1 MKTRILVGIGLVFL
15 LAAMFLLGP
24 WFRAI
29 AFTAAALISIYEM
42 DQVFRAKGHRICTWP
57 LYAIGALYGLAF
69 LPTPGS
75 PPWGC
80 ACCYAPWPCASSGCA
95 IPGVPWRTPF
105 VLCLFASIPG
115 FLCYAGNGGEPF
127 RLPAPLMLYRPLV
140 GGYGGYFIGSA
151 LGKHKLCPHISPK
164 RPWKAA

>member
-69 LPTPGS
+69 LPN
-75 PPWGC
+75 
-80 ACCYAPWPCASSGCA
+80 
-95 IPGVPWRTPF
+95 
-105 VLCLFASIPG
+105 
-115 FLCYAGNGGEPF
+115 AG
-127 RLPAPLMLYRPLV
+127 L
-140 GGYGGYFIGSA
+140 SA
-151 LGKHKLCPHISPK
+151 LGLCLLLCPLALCVERVCNPRRTMEDTICSLFVCIYPLGFMLCWQWWRAIPPACSSYALPPPCWGIRRPIS
-164 RPWKAA
+164 

>member
-57 LYAIGALYGLAF
+57 LYACLLY
-69 LPTPGS
+69 TS
-75 PPWGC
+75 RC
-80 ACCYAPWPCASSGCA
+80 
-95 IPGVPWRTPF
+95 V
-105 VLCLFASIPG
+105 
-115 FLCYAGNGGEPF
+115 
-127 RLPAPLMLYRPLV
+127 
-140 GGYGGYFIGSA
+140 
-151 LGKHKLCPHISPK
+151 
-164 RPWKAA
+164 